1 MTLLAVVLGASLGA
15 LSSSPA
21 SVPISEGFVT
31 VEPGVRLYYR
41 KVGEGKN
48 VFVSPMGSWLAEPL
62 APLARVDRTL
72 ILYDTR
78 GRGRSNRV
86 DASKVSFANEISD
99 LDALRRHF
107 GLETM
112 MLAGW
117 SHYGMMTAVYA
128 IRNPGRVTRLLQITP
143 GAPRSD
149 PYLQEGMAALRA
161 RADGARYEAVQA
173 KRKAGGFEKDPA
185 GLCRALQEATRPAFF
200 SNPSD
205 AAKMT
210 FDGCALE
217 TEWPDN
223 QDPWWNALFSS
234 MTPWDYRKEAQALP
248 VPRLVVQGEK
258 DFIPLEGSREWVAG
272 NPNARLLVMKGVGHH
287 PFVEDPTAF
296 LAAVEPFLEGKWPAG
311 AEAVPASEAP
321 KSVAVLAREARAA
334 YDRGDRETFRR
345 NYEEI
350 ARRRPGDVFVLYNL
364 ACGQSLTGQ
373 SEAAQATLGE
383 IARRRAWV
391 DMAADEDFAP
401 IRETEGYRKA
411 AASLAALRTERV
423 SGGATRAFAI
433 PEKGL
438 VPEGVAYDPVSKS
451 FFVSSIRRR
460 EVFRVSADGRIS
472 QFVSPARD
480 GLRSAMGLGV
490 DPKRRTL
497 WVASQALPSMDR
509 FAEGQ
514 ALSSAVFEYDL
525 DTGRLRKEHR
535 PPEAGEAPGFD
546 DLTVAPDGRVFV
558 NDGRNPR
565 VWTIPPG
572 GALEVFFE
580 DDGGAMG
587 GTQGL
592 AVSPDG
598 KTLYASDY
606 RGLFAIDMSAR
617 RVTRLTAPDDLAL
630 NGIDGLVYANGGL
643 IAIQNGIQPNRVIRL
658 DLNPDGLGIS
668 RGRILEM
675 SHPDFDEPTLGTVVG
690 DALYFTADSQG
701 QKFLDEKKP
710 MPASEMRDAVILK
723 LPLR

>member
-1 MTLLAVVLGASLGA
+1 MTFLAALLGASLGA
-15 LSSSPA
+15 LSPSPA
-21 SVPISEGFVT
+21 SVPVSEGFVT

-41 KVGEGKN
+41 KIGDGKN
-48 VFVSPMGSWLAEPL
+48 VLVSPMGSWLAEPL
-62 APLARVDRTL
+62 APLARADRTL

-86 DASKVSFANEISD
+86 DVSKVSFANEISD
-99 LDALRRHF
+99 LDAVRRHF

-128 IRNPGRVTRLLQITP
+128 IRNPARVTRLLQITP

-149 PYLQEGMAALRA
+149 PYLQEGMAAMQSRT
-161 RADGARYEAVQA
+161 DGARYEAVQA
-173 KRKAGGFEKDPA
+173 KRRAGGFEKDPA
-185 GLCRALQEATRPAFF
+185 GLCRGLREATRAALFTNPA
-200 SNPSD
+200 D
-205 AAKMT
+205 AVKMT
-210 FDGCALE
+210 FDGCTLE

-234 MTPWDYRKEAQALP
+234 MMPWDYRKEAQALP
-248 VPRLVVQGEK
+248 MPRLVIHGEK
-258 DFIPLEGSREWVAG
+258 DFIPLGGSREWAAG

-287 PFVEDPTAF
+287 PFVEAPAAF
-296 LAAVEPFLEGKWPAG
+296 FAAVEPFLDGKWPAG
-311 AEAVPASEAP
+311 AEAVPAAEAP
-321 KSVAVLAREARAA
+321 QSVAALVREARAA
-334 YDRGDRETFRR
+334 YDRGDRETFRQH
-345 NYEEI
+345 YEEI
-350 ARRRPGDVFVLYNL
+350 ARRRPGDVYVLYNL
-364 ACGQSLTGQ
+364 ACGQALTGR

-383 IARRRAWV
+383 IARRHVWV
-391 DMAADEDFAP
+391 DLAADEDFAP
-401 IRETEGYRKA
+401 IRATEGYRKA
-411 AASLAALRTERV
+411 AASLAAVRTERV
-423 SGGATRAFAI
+423 SGGATRAFTI

-438 VPEGVAYDPVSKS
+438 VPEGVAYDPVSAS
-451 FFVSSIRRR
+451 FFVSSIRKRKI
-460 EVFRVSADGRIS
+460 FRVDPNGRIS
-472 QFVSPARD
+472 EFVSPARD
-480 GLRSAMGLGV
+480 GLRSAAGMGV

-509 FAEGQ
+509 YVKGQ
-514 ALSSAVFEYDL
+514 AVSSAVFEYDL

-535 PPEAGEAPGFD
+535 APEKGAAAAFD

-565 VWTIPPG
+565 VWTIAPG
-572 GALEVFFE
+572 GALEVFVE
-580 DDGGAMG
+580 DDDVEMG

-592 AVSPDG
+592 AISPDG

-606 RGLFAIDMSAR
+606 RGLFAIDVTTR
-617 RVTRLTAPDDLAL
+617 RVLRLTAPDDLAL
-630 NGIDGLVYANGGL
+630 NGIDGLVYASGGL
-643 IAIQNGIQPNRVIRL
+643 VAIQNGIQPHRVLGL
-658 DLNPDGLGIS
+658 DLTPDGLGIL

-675 SHPDFDEPTLGTVVG
+675 NHPEFDEPTLGTVVE

-710 MPASEMRDAVILK
+710 MPAGEMRDAVILR